1 MRLSALSYLRTL
13 TLLLGLGLLGST
25 QPVHAA
31 DSKSHYYLAPGVGAN
46 ILYSNLTEKK
56 AVSYGLSGLVRAGA
70 EKRGFLTL
78 LEGSYGMAK
87 GIGSLTRAHFG
98 IGLLFGLYNTGLEGF
113 YVFGADFSAYNNY
126 RKTTGGNARIGIIKD
141 LSDTMQW
148 TIEARM
154 AFMSSTQPSGLGYGS
169 QGFGVFFGVL
179 FPFRSG
185 PIPADRDAPLV
196 EQKRRSVS
204 F

>member
-1 MRLSALSYLRTL
+1 MRPSTFSCWRAL
-13 TLLLGLGLLGST
+13 TLFLGLGLVGLSGSAY
-25 QPVHAA
+25 AA
-31 DSKSHYYLAPGVGAN
+31 DSKNHYYLAPGVGTTF
-46 ILYSNLTEKK
+46 LYSNLTEKK
-56 AVSYGLSGLVRAGA
+56 ALSYGLSGLIRAGA

-78 LEGSYGMAK
+78 LEGSYGLAK
-87 GIGSLTRAHFG
+87 GIGTLTRAHFG
-98 IGLLFGLYNTGLEGF
+98 LGLLFGLYNTGLDGF

-126 RKTTGGNARIGIIKD
+126 RKTTGGNARVGIIKD

-148 TIEARM
+148 TFEARM
-154 AFMSSTQPSGLGYGS
+154 AFMSSTLPSGLSYGS